1 MASRGKKLS
10 GRPVKKAAGRRSGA
24 LDFSALGR
32 DLADAIQTGVY
43 IVQDRKFVYVNPYFV
58 KLTGYSNVEL
68 MGKKAISFINK
79 SDRASVRKKAV
90 GSLKGRRGNRPY
102 EYRFIR
108 KDGRLMWVLE
118 RVFSIDYIGRKA
130 SLGSFVDI
138 DDRKQL
144 EEDLSRSEERYRNIL
159 EQMYDSYYEV
169 DLAGKFTFVNNSVCI
184 NLGYTSNEM
193 VGRDYSQFVP
203 EEDINKLFVTFN
215 HCFTSGI
222 PNRGLVHGIF
232 RKDGSTMIVESS
244 VDLRRNERGEPIGF
258 RSIVRDVTER
268 TKLEEELQKLAAVA
282 WHSDE
287 LINMATMDGKMSYLN
302 HVGSRILG
310 IDPEEVEKFNI
321 LEVIPENFKHI
332 VNAELLPA
340 LIKGGAWE
348 GELQYINLKTGQI
361 TDVYANT
368 FTVEDPRTGAP
379 LFMANVSR
387 DITLRK
393 KAEAALKESEE
404 RYRALFDRSMDLVYI
419 RDMKGNFLDANPA
432 GLRLLGYTE
441 DDISSLN
448 IASVLSPDQFP
459 QTLETLKELRE
470 TGTQLSPTE
479 YKVKCKD
486 GRIKYVE
493 TKESVIYR
501 DGQPYA
507 VQGIGRDITERKLA
521 EKRSII
527 RRDLAIAL
535 NSLMTLKEALTLCL
549 DAAIRISS
557 MERGVIYMLDERTG
571 GLRLFERQG
580 FTAEME
586 KKYSM
591 FGPDTPNTRLILK
604 GKPLYLSYSEL
615 TPPFDKQ
622 FSRQDLNV
630 TAVVPI
636 KHEGKVVACLIVA
649 SSSLAHV
656 PEIARSSL
664 EMIAAEIGSAI
675 TRIKYREALQNSEQ
689 RYRFIADNTSDVI
702 WVMDSKLRYTFISPS
717 VVRQRGYTPEEAM
730 ALNITRVITPTCI
743 DTLAEKLDVESA
755 AELQGQAAAISSFTQ
770 EMEMYRKDGSTFWT
784 ESSITIL
791 RDKDG
796 RFDGLLGVTRDISER
811 RQFEQ
816 ALEKMAT
823 HDFLTGL
830 PNRVLLID
838 RFSQAVAL
846 AQRKKHQLAIMSLD
860 LDNFKPINDGYGHAV
875 GDRVLIAVGKRL
887 AEILRSSDTVARIGG
902 DEFILMTLE
911 TNHDHDTSAIANK
924 ILDCC
929 REPFTD
935 DGHQFQLSTSMGIA
949 VYPEDGQDLDTLMKK
964 ADDTMY
970 QAKQSGGNRFIF
982 YKDLNRA

>member
-1 MASRGKKLS
+1 MAPKGEKLS
-10 GRPVKKAAGRRSGA
+10 GRPVKKAAERRRVA

-43 IVQDRKFVYVNPYFV
+43 IVQDRKFAYVNPYFE
-58 KLTGYSNVEL
+58 KLTGYSNADL
-68 MGKKAISFINK
+68 IGKKATSFINK
-79 SDRASVRKKAV
+79 LDRASVRKKAV
-90 GSLKGRRGNRPY
+90 GSLKGRRGSRPY

-118 RVFSIDYIGRKA
+118 RVFSIDYMGRKA

-169 DLAGKFTFVNNSVCI
+169 DITGKFTFVNNSVCI
-184 NLGYTSNEM
+184 NLGYTSDEM

-203 EEDINKLFVTFN
+203 EEDISKLFVTFN
-215 HCFTSGI
+215 RCFTSGI
-222 PNRGLVHGIF
+222 PNRGLVHGIY
-232 RKDGSTMIVESS
+232 RKNGSMMVVESS

-268 TKLEEELQKLAAVA
+268 TKLEEELQKLAAVV
-282 WHSDE
+282 WHSNE

-302 HVGSRILG
+302 NVGSRILG

-321 LEVIPENFKHI
+321 QQVIPEHFKHI

-361 TDVYANT
+361 TDVYANA
-368 FTVEDPRTGAP
+368 FTVEDPRTGGP

-419 RDMKGNFLDANPA
+419 RNMKGDFLDANPA

-441 DDISSLN
+441 DDVPSLN

-459 QTLETLKELRE
+459 QTMETLKELRE

-486 GRIKYVE
+486 GRLKYVE

-501 DGQPYA
+501 DGKPYA
-507 VQGIGRDITERKLA
+507 VQGIRRDITERKLA
-521 EKRSII
+521 EKMSII
-527 RRDLAIAL
+527 RRDLAISL
-535 NSLMTLKEALTLCL
+535 NTLMTLKQALTLCL
-549 DAAIRISS
+549 DAAIHISS
-557 MERGVIYMLDERTG
+557 MESGVIYMVDEKTG

-604 GKPLYLSYSEL
+604 GKPLYLKYSEL
-615 TPPFDKQ
+615 TPPFDQQ
-622 FSRQDLNV
+622 FSLQDLNV
-630 TAVVPI
+630 MAVVPI
-636 KHEGKVVACLIVA
+636 KHEGKVVACLILA
-649 SSSLAHV
+649 SSSLDCI
-656 PEIARSSL
+656 PEVARNSL

-675 TRIKYREALQNSEQ
+675 TRIKYREQLQNSEQ

-702 WVMDSKLRYTFISPS
+702 WAMDRKLRYTFISPS
-717 VVRQRGYTPEEAM
+717 VIRQRGYTPDEAM
-730 ALNITRVITPTCI
+730 SLNITRVITPDFI
-743 DTLAEKLDVESA
+743 DALAEKLEAESS
-755 AELQGQAAAISSFTQ
+755 AESSEQAAALSSFTQ

-796 RFDGLLGVTRDISER
+796 RFDGLLGVTRDVSER
-811 RQFEQ
+811 RRLEQ
-816 ALEKMAT
+816 TLEKMAT

-846 AQRKKHQLAIMSLD
+846 AQRNKHRLAIMSLD
-860 LDNFKPINDGYGHAV
+860 IDNFKPINDGYGHSV
-875 GDRVLIAVGKRL
+875 GDHVLIAVGKRL
-887 AEILRSSDTVARIGG
+887 AAILRSSDTVARIGG

-911 TNHDHDTSAIANK
+911 TNHDHDTSAIADK
-924 ILDCC
+924 ILDAFK
-929 REPFTD
+929 ESFTD
-935 DGHQFQLSTSMGIA
+935 DGHQFQLSPSMGIA
-949 VYPEDGQDLDTLMKK
+949 IYPEDGQDLDILMKK
-964 ADDTMY
+964 ADETMY
-970 QAKQSGGNRFIF
+970 RAKKSGGNRFVF
-982 YKDLNRA
+982 CKDVNAA

>member
-1 MASRGKKLS
+1 MSPKGEKLS
-10 GRPVKKAAGRRSGA
+10 GQTVKKKAGRRSVA

-43 IVQDRKFVYVNPYFV
+43 IVQDRKFVYVNAYFE

-68 MGKKAISFINK
+68 IGKKAISFINK

-90 GSLKGRRGNRPY
+90 GSLKGRRGSRPY

-118 RVFSIDYIGRKA
+118 KVSSINYMGQQA
-130 SLGSFVDI
+130 LLGSFVDI

-144 EEDLSRSEERYRNIL
+144 EEDISRSEERYRSIL

-169 DLAGKFTFVNNSVCI
+169 DLAGKFTFVNNAVCI

-215 HCFTSGI
+215 RCFTSGI
-222 PNRGLVHGIF
+222 PNRGLVHSIF
-232 RKDGSTMIVESS
+232 RRDGSMMIVESS

-268 TKLEEELQKLAAVA
+268 TKLEEELQKLAAVV
-282 WHSDE
+282 WHSNE
-287 LINMATMDGKMSYLN
+287 LINMATIDGKMTYLN
-302 HVGSRILG
+302 NVGSCILG
-310 IDPEEVEKFNI
+310 IDPEEIGKFNI
-321 LEVIPENFKHI
+321 LEVIQENYKHM
-332 VNAELLPA
+332 VNTELLPA
-340 LIKGGAWE
+340 LMKEGAWE

-368 FTVEDPRTGAP
+368 FTVKDHGTGEP
-379 LFMANVSR
+379 LFLANVSR
-387 DITLRK
+387 DITLHK

-448 IASVLSPDQFP
+448 IASVLSADQFP

-486 GRIKYVE
+486 GRLKYVE

-507 VQGIGRDITERKLA
+507 VQGIGRDITERKLD

-535 NSLMTLKEALTLCL
+535 NSLMTLKQALTLCL
-549 DAAIRISS
+549 DAAIRISN
-557 MERGVIYMLDERTG
+557 MESGVIYMVDERTG

-591 FGPDTPNTRLILK
+591 FGPDTPNTRLIRK
-604 GKPLYLSYSEL
+604 GKPIYLSYSEL
-615 TPPFDKQ
+615 TPPFDQQ
-622 FSRQDLNV
+622 FSAQDLNV
-630 TAVVPI
+630 MAVVPI

-649 SSSLAHV
+649 SSSLDRV
-656 PEIARSSL
+656 PELARSSL

-689 RYRFIADNTSDVI
+689 RYRFIADNTGDVI
-702 WVMDSKLRYTFISPS
+702 WAMDSHLRYTFISPS
-717 VVRQRGYTPEEAM
+717 VMRQRGYTPDEALG
-730 ALNITRVITPTCI
+730 LNITQVITPPCI
-743 DTLAEKLDVESA
+743 DALAEKLEAESA
-755 AELQGQAAAISSFTQ
+755 EEHTGQMTALNSFTQ
-770 EMEMYRKDGSTFWT
+770 ELEMYRNDGSTFWT

-796 RFDGLLGVTRDISER
+796 RFDGLLGVTRDVSER
-811 RQFEQ
+811 RQLEQ

-838 RFSQAVAL
+838 RFSQAMAL
-846 AQRKKHQLAIMSLD
+846 AQRNKHRLAIMSLD

-875 GDRVLIAVGKRL
+875 GDLVLIAVGKRL
-887 AEILRSSDTVARIGG
+887 AAILRASDTVARIGG

-911 TNHDHDTSAIANK
+911 TNHDHDTAAIANK
-924 ILDCC
+924 ILDAFK
-929 REPFTD
+929 EPFTD
-935 DGHQFQLSTSMGIA
+935 DGHMFQLTPSVGIA
-949 VYPEDGQDLDTLMKK
+949 VYPGNGQDLDTLMKK

-970 QAKQSGGNRFIF
+970 VAKKSGGNRFIF
-982 YKDLNRA
+982 YEDLNSA

>member
-1 MASRGKKLS
+1 
-10 GRPVKKAAGRRSGA
+10 VA

-32 DLADAIQTGVY
+32 DLSDAIQTGVY
-43 IVQDRKFVYVNPYFV
+43 IVQDRKFAYINPYFE
-58 KLTGYSNVEL
+58 KLTGYSNAEL
-68 MGKKAISFINK
+68 IGKKAISFVSK
-79 SDRASVRKKAV
+79 QDRASVRKKAV
-90 GSLKGRRGNRPY
+90 GSLKGRRGSRPY

-118 RVFSIDYIGRKA
+118 RVFSIDYMGQKA

-184 NLGYTSNEM
+184 NLGYTSDKM

-215 HCFTSGI
+215 RCFTSGI
-222 PNRGLVHGIF
+222 PNRGLVHGIY
-232 RKDGSTMIVESS
+232 RKNGSTMIVESS

-287 LINMATMDGKMSYLN
+287 LINMATIDGKMTYLN
-302 HVGSRILG
+302 SVGSRILG
-310 IDPEEVEKFNI
+310 IDPEEIEKFNI
-321 LEVIPENFKHI
+321 LEVIPENFKHM
-332 VNAELLPA
+332 VNTELLPA

-368 FTVEDPRTGAP
+368 FTVKDPRTGEP
-379 LFMANVSR
+379 LFLANVSR

-393 KAEAALKESEE
+393 KAEAALRESEE

-419 RDMKGNFLDANPA
+419 RSMKGHFLDVNPA

-441 DDISSLN
+441 DDVSSLN

-486 GRIKYVE
+486 GRFKYVE

-507 VQGIGRDITERKLA
+507 IQGIGRDITERKLA
-521 EKRSII
+521 EERSLI

-535 NSLMTLKEALTLCL
+535 NSLMTLKQALTLCL
-549 DAAIRISS
+549 DAAIRISN
-557 MERGVIYMLDERTG
+557 MESGVIYMVDERTG

-586 KKYSM
+586 KKYSV
-591 FGPDTPNTRLILK
+591 FGPDTPNTRLVLK

-615 TPPFDKQ
+615 TSPFDQQ
-622 FSRQDLNV
+622 FSPQDLHV
-630 TAVVPI
+630 MAVVPI
-636 KHEGKVVACLIVA
+636 KHEEKVVACLIVA
-649 SSSLAHV
+649 SRSLDCV
-656 PEIARSSL
+656 SEVARSSL

-689 RYRFIADNTSDVI
+689 RYRFIADKTSDVI
-702 WVMDSKLRYTFISPS
+702 WAMDSKLRYTFISPS
-717 VVRQRGYTPEEAM
+717 VIHQRGYTPDEAM
-730 ALNITRVITPTCI
+730 ALNTTRMITPTSI
-743 DTLAEKLDVESA
+743 DVLAEKLDAESS
-755 AELQGQAAAISSFTQ
+755 AEYPGQAAVPRSFTQ
-770 EMEMYRKDGSTFWT
+770 EVELYRKDGSTLWT

-796 RFDGLLGVTRDISER
+796 RFDGLLGVTRDVSER
-811 RQFEQ
+811 RQLEQ

-846 AQRKKHQLAIMSLD
+846 AQRNKHRLAMMSLD

-887 AEILRSSDTVARIGG
+887 TAILRSSDTVARIGG

-911 TNHDHDTSAIANK
+911 TNHDHDTTAIANK
-924 ILDCC
+924 ILDAFK
-929 REPFTD
+929 EPFTD
-935 DGHQFQLSTSMGIA
+935 EGHQFQLSPSVGIA
-949 VYPEDGQDLDTLMKK
+949 ICPEDGQDLDILMKK
-964 ADDTMY
+964 ADETMY
-970 QAKQSGGNRFIF
+970 QAKKYGGNRFIF
-982 YKDLNRA
+982 CKDLNAA